1 MRDALSL
8 RTHHWLILIGA
19 LVYGTIYAGMLDVRG
34 IAAWFASRPEVAKA
48 FADPDFGRADAL
60 ILLFSA
66 RSLGPLAVLL
76 GGLMLIFL
84 LAVFGGFL
92 LPAMRWFHLPDWL
105 ATAMVMGGVVT
116 ALWMHSDAWL
126 PRSLWFVG
134 LLARACRI
142 MITFNA

>member
-1 MRDALSL
+1 MRDTLSL
-8 RTHHWLILIGA
+8 RAHHWLILIGA
-19 LVYGTIYAGMLDVRG
+19 LVYGTIYAGMLDVRS

-66 RSLGPLAVLL
+66 LCPAPLAVLL
-76 GGLMLIFL
+76 GGLMLIFV

-92 LPAMRWFHLPDWL
+92 LPVMRWFRLPDWL
-105 ATAMVMGGVVT
+105 ATAMVLGGVVT

-142 MITFNA
+142 MVTFNA